1 MHELKKDT
9 GPEKVLLTG
18 LYLNGTPK
26 DLFEED
32 MAEMATLCD
41 TAGAIIMDTLT
52 QKMSK
57 PVSATYL
64 GPGKIKEI
72 KERMEETGAT
82 TLIIDAELKPS
93 QIKNIEKI
101 IEAKVIDRS
110 QLILD
115 IFSLHAQTNEARIQ
129 VELAQLEILYP
140 RLTQMWS
147 HLSRQDGGGKI
158 GTRGPGETQLE
169 TDRRLVQKKIAFLKD
184 KLEKIV
190 KIRDNQRKSR
200 EDLFRCSIVGY
211 TNVGKST
218 LLNAMSG
225 SDVLAENKLFATLDT
240 STRKTYIPGA
250 GEIVITDTVGF
261 LRKLPHNLVASFR
274 STLEVV
280 NEADLLLIVMDSSSR
295 WYNQQMTTVKEVLKS
310 LGAEEKPVMVIFN
323 KEDLMNDDERKAI
336 EIDFPTPN
344 FVSSLSTDSVAQI
357 KGLIGE
363 EIVKVKRDRN
373 REKLVQAETR
383 PNVDVG

>member
-1 MHELKKDT
+1 MHELKKNT
-9 GPEKVLLTG
+9 GPEKVVLTG

-41 TAGAIIMDTLT
+41 TAGVVITDTLI

-57 PVSATYL
+57 PVSATYM

-72 KERMEETGAT
+72 KDRMIETGAT

-101 IEAKVIDRS
+101 IECKVIDRS

-140 RLTQMWS
+140 RLTQMWA
-147 HLSRQDGGGKI
+147 HLSRQDGGGV

-169 TDRRLVQKKIAFLKD
+169 TDRRLVQKKITFLKD

-200 EDLFRCSIVGY
+200 EDQFRCSIVGY

-261 LRKLPHNLVASFR
+261 LRKLPHHLVASFR

-280 NEADLLLIVMDSSSR
+280 NEADLLLIVMDSSSQ

-310 LGAEEKPVMVIFN
+310 LGAEDKPVMVIFN
-323 KEDLMNDDERKAI
+323 KEDLMNDEMDRKAI
-336 EIDFPTPN
+336 TLNFPNPN
-344 FVSSLSTDSVAQI
+344 FVSALNAESVANI
-357 KGLIGE
+357 KQAIGE
-363 EIVKVKRDRN
+363 AIVEVKRERDRQ
-373 REKLVQAETR
+373 KLIKVETR
-383 PNVDVG
+383 PVIEVG

>member
-1 MHELKKDT
+1 MHELKKNT
-9 GPEKVLLTG
+9 GPEKVVLTG

-41 TAGAIIMDTLT
+41 TAGVVITDTLI

-57 PVSATYL
+57 PVSATYM

-72 KERMEETGAT
+72 KDRMVETGAT

-101 IEAKVIDRS
+101 IECKVIDRS

-140 RLTQMWS
+140 RLTQMWA
-147 HLSRQDGGGKI
+147 HLSRQDGGGV

-200 EDLFRCSIVGY
+200 EDQFRCSIVGY

-250 GEIVITDTVGF
+250 GEIVITDTVGI
-261 LRKLPHNLVASFR
+261 LRKLPHHLVASFR
-274 STLEVV
+274 STLE
-280 NEADLLLIVMDSSSR
+280 
-295 WYNQQMTTVKEVLKS
+295 
-310 LGAEEKPVMVIFN
+310 
-323 KEDLMNDDERKAI
+323 
-336 EIDFPTPN
+336 
-344 FVSSLSTDSVAQI
+344 
-357 KGLIGE
+357 
-363 EIVKVKRDRN
+363 
-373 REKLVQAETR
+373 
-383 PNVDVG
+383 

>member
-9 GPEKVLLTG
+9 GPEKVVLAG
-18 LYLNGTPK
+18 LYINGSPK

-32 MAEMATLCD
+32 IAEMATLCD
-41 TAGAIIMDTLT
+41 TAGVVITDTLI
-52 QKMSK
+52 QKMGK

-72 KERMEETGAT
+72 KERMVETGAT

-101 IEAKVIDRS
+101 IESKVIDRS

-140 RLTQMWS
+140 RLTQMWA
-147 HLSRQDGGGKI
+147 HLSRQDGGGV

-169 TDRRLVQKKIAFLKD
+169 TDRRLVQKKITFLKD

-190 KIRDNQRKSR
+190 KVRDNQRKSR
-200 EDLFRCSIVGY
+200 ADQFRCSIVGY

-240 STRKTYIPGA
+240 SSRKTFIPGA

-261 LRKLPHNLVASFR
+261 LRKLPHHLVASFR

-280 NEADLLLIVMDSSSR
+280 NEADLLLIVMDSSTR

-310 LGAEEKPVMVIFN
+310 LGAEDKPVMVIFN
-323 KEDLMNDDERKAI
+323 KEDLIEDEMDRKAI
-336 EIDFPTPN
+336 ELDFPNPN
-344 FVSSLSTDSVAQI
+344 FVSALNADSVAQI
-357 KGLIGE
+357 KQAIGE
-363 EIVKVKRDRN
+363 TIVEVKRE
-373 REKLVQAETR
+373 RERQKMITVETR
-383 PNVDVG
+383 PVIEVG

>member
-9 GPEKVLLTG
+9 GPEKVILAG
-18 LYLNGTPK
+18 LYLNGSPK

-41 TAGAIIMDTLT
+41 TAGALVTDTLI
-52 QKMSK
+52 QKMAK
-57 PVSATYL
+57 PVASTYL

-72 KERMEETGAT
+72 KERMIETGAT
-82 TLIIDAELKPS
+82 TVIIDAELKPS

-101 IEAKVIDRS
+101 VEAKVIDRS

-115 IFSLHAQTNEARIQ
+115 IFSLHAKTNEARIQ

-140 RLTQMWS
+140 RLTQMWA
-147 HLSRQDGGGKI
+147 HLSRQDGGGV

-190 KIRDNQRKSR
+190 KVRENQRKSR
-200 EDLFRCSIVGY
+200 EDQFRCSIVGY

-240 STRKTYIPGA
+240 SSRKTFIPGS
-250 GEIVITDTVGF
+250 GEVVMTDTVGF
-261 LRKLPHNLVASFR
+261 LRKLPHHLVASFR

-280 NEADLLLIVMDSSSR
+280 NEADLLIVVMDSSTR
-295 WYNQQMTTVKEVLKS
+295 WYNAQMNTVKEVLAS
-310 LGAEEKPVMVIFN
+310 LGAEDKPIMVVFN
-323 KEDLMNDDERKAI
+323 KDDLIVDEIDRKAI
-336 EIDFPTPN
+336 ELDFPNPN
-344 FVSSLSTDSVAQI
+344 FVSALDPESVSRLKQA
-357 KGLIGE
+357 IGE
-363 EIVKVKRDRN
+363 TIVEVKRE
-373 REKLVQAETR
+373 RERQKMIKVETR
-383 PNVDVG
+383 PVIEVG